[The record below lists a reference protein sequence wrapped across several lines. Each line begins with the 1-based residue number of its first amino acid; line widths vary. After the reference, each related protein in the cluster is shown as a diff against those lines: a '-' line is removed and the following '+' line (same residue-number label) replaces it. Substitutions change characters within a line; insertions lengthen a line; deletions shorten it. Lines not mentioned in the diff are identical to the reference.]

1 MYIKIIN
8 VYIAYESD
16 YFPDGPRNH
25 FKLKNKL
32 FTMVI
37 KQHLMYLIYEAL
49 ASDLL
54 EMISY
59 LWWTTVIQK
68 CLKMLTITLWY
79 CVKDELLIL
88 MLKIISQKKG

>member
-1 MYIKIIN
+1 
-8 VYIAYESD
+8 
-16 YFPDGPRNH
+16 
-25 FKLKNKL
+25 
-32 FTMVI
+32 
-37 KQHLMYLIYEAL
+37 MYLIYEAL

-68 CLKMLTITLWY
+68 SLKMLTITLWY

-88 MLKIISQKKG
+88 MLKIIS